1 MLKLSSIH
9 FTNMKDQQ
17 IDNLLNYLPEC
28 LLECLLEYLLQC
40 LLNIHSMSR
49 WQLTQYSL
57 NVPMATNYGASP
69 SVSPQPP
76 YQNFYGVSP
85 ASVSPQPPYQNY
97 SYIPSSGATH
107 YNIPP
112 QASQTPLA
120 NLCIDFNQYRDTNA
134 MDIENLNVPQQQQIF
149 DVLDDSNGIQLPLTD
164 SNINMIDSHL
174 FSNLSIHN
182 EDTTDDNQASTNN
195 ALPEFPTF
203 SGIFS
208 STDLEGTLDHINSAS
223 KQ

>member
-1 MLKLSSIH
+1 MLPLETPNAEAIINSFYKYEGPADRQSP
-9 FTNMKDQQ
+9 Q
-17 IDNLLNYLPEC
+17 LPTG
-28 LLECLLEYLLQC
+28 
-40 LLNIHSMSR
+40 MSAGMS
-49 WQLTQYSL
+49 TGIPVAMPAQYSL